1 MSEQM
6 ITFEDVRSERC
17 DHCIHNPDAVKPFHK
32 MKHFKLYDLN
42 RKILDKLAEQTGLK
56 PECIVCASVRKLVK
70 MPVEE
75 VVKLLTNVNIKP

>member
-32 MKHFKLYDLN
+32 MKHLKLDDSTS
-42 RKILDKLAEQTGLK
+42 KILDKLSEETGLNSS
-56 PECIVCASVRKLVK
+56 CIMCASVRGLVK